1 KGAHK
6 GEGLGNKFLSHIR
19 EVDAIAHVVRCFS
32 DQSIAHVEGGIDPK
46 RDIDIVSLELIL
58 ADLAAVE
65 KRLEG
70 TRPKAK
76 SGDKKAG
83 KELEALLKFR
93 SHLEKGNPLRT
104 LSLHSD
110 EEEILR
116 GLFALTSKPVLYI
129 ANIDEAQIKSSDDP
143 YIKTMENIAQ
153 AEGAGLVAIC
163 SKLESDIGELPA
175 GEAEEYLRSAGITEL
190 GIDRLIRAGY
200 ELLDLITFFTGN
212 QKETRAWTVKRGTK
226 APEAAG
232 RIHSDM
238 ERGFIS
244 AEVINYNE
252 LAVSASYSKAK
263 EKGIIRTEG
272 RDYAIKDGDLVLI
285 RFNV

>member
-1 KGAHK
+1 MGYSLGIVGLPNVGKSTLYNALAKAKAEVSNYPFCTIDKNVGIVEVSDPRLEAIRKIIGSAKAISTVIEFVDIAGLVKGAHK

-76 SGDKKAG
+76 SGDKKAV
-83 KELEALLKFR
+83 KELETLLKFK

-104 LSLHSD
+104 LSLHAD

-116 GLFALTSKPVLYI
+116 GLFLITSKPVLYI

-153 AEGAGLVAIC
+153 AEGA
-163 SKLESDIGELPA
+163 
-175 GEAEEYLRSAGITEL
+175 
-190 GIDRLIRAGY
+190 
-200 ELLDLITFFTGN
+200 
-212 QKETRAWTVKRGTK
+212 
-226 APEAAG
+226 
-232 RIHSDM
+232 
-238 ERGFIS
+238 
-244 AEVINYNE
+244 
-252 LAVSASYSKAK
+252 
-263 EKGIIRTEG
+263 
-272 RDYAIKDGDLVLI
+272 
-285 RFNV
+285 